1 MPTPLDIAVVRPATL
16 DDVDALVAISSQVG
30 IGHSK
35 PDIVREDVAFSQSL
49 LRGESAWNQGP
60 LYLCSEAFSA
70 DMRER
75 HGVVGQC
82 KLEMMAA
89 GVWRK
94 KDKYRRFLTGG
105 TRVDGTFEYLEYDA
119 GPKNALEFAANA
131 VHTSHRGKGIGSLH
145 IRARM
150 LLLRHLLKSM
160 PQIQTIVSVTL
171 TQEDTEKSKAG
182 GGMYY
187 PFYEQCVKPFFGN
200 RDFDTI
206 DTLRYQNRA
215 RDGSVQFVDEFLQ
228 GLGENDPPRTIPMHL
243 MPPEARKQFGCVRKD
258 TNRTHEF
265 FLRMGFEHRG
275 RHDVLDSSVVLET
288 PRARFE
294 GIAEVDRYTA
304 KADSN
309 AGRSESDKPRVFMA
323 SVSNPDWTIA
333 DFRCVRAPVTEL
345 PGKVLGVHPMVLGL
359 VGARNGDAL
368 DVLAVGG
375 EAGGS

>member
-1 MPTPLDIAVVRPATL
+1 MPPPLDIALVRPATL
-16 DDVDALVAISSQVG
+16 DDVEALVAISSQVG

-49 LRGESAWNQGP
+49 IRGESAWNQGP
-60 LYLCSEAFSA
+60 LYLCSESYAA
-70 DMRER
+70 DMTQR

-94 KDKYRRFLTGG
+94 KEKYRRFLTGG
-105 TRVDGTFEYLEYDA
+105 TRIDGTFEYLEYDA

-131 VHTSHRGKGIGSLH
+131 VHTNHRGKGFGSLH

-150 LLLRHLLKSM
+150 LLLRHILKSM
-160 PQIQTIVSVTL
+160 PHIQTIISVTL

-182 GGMYY
+182 MHY

-228 GLGENDPPRTIPMHL
+228 GLGESDPPRTMPMHL
-243 MPPEARKQFGCVRKD
+243 MPPESRKQFGSVRKD
-258 TNRTHEF
+258 TNRTEDF
-265 FLRMGFEHRG
+265 FLRMGFEHKG
-275 RHDVLDSSVVLET
+275 RYDVLDSSRLLEAA
-288 PRARFE
+288 RSRFE

-304 KADSN
+304 KSDRN
-309 AGRSESDKPRVFMA
+309 AGQSPDAKSRVFMA
-323 SVSNPDWTIA
+323 SVTNPDWTIA

-345 PGKVLGVHPMVLGL
+345 PGKVLAMHPMVLGL

-375 EAGGS
+375 EAGGT